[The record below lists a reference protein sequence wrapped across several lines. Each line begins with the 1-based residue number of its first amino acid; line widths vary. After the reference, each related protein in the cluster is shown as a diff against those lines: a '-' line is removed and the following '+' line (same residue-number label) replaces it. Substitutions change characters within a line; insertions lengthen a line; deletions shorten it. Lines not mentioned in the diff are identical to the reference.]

1 MFATFRTMAMTAI
14 VAAVLFLGG
23 ASQARAGILYSV
35 SSAAVAFSWGAPT
48 FITPPTT
55 PFLSVPVPG
64 LVSCTVS
71 GTPCTNTPFLQ
82 FRPGIPPVAPD
93 IIEAAVTVGTLTFGG
108 FFLPSDFGAVGT
120 YADAVFPARGT
131 LTVSATAIPEPAS
144 LPLLAI
150 GLAGLGLVMRTRR
163 ADTPSAGAQHDAS
176 HRPGC

>member
-1 MFATFRTMAMTAI
+1 MFATFRTMALTAI
-14 VAAVLFLGG
+14 VAAVLFLGAAG
-23 ASQARAGILYSV
+23 QARAGILYSV
-35 SSAAVAFSWGAPT
+35 SSASAAVAFSWGAPT

-64 LVSCTVS
+64 LVSCTFS

-120 YADAVFPARGT
+120 YADAVFPDRGT

-150 GLAGLGLVMRTRR
+150 GLAGLGLVVQRRR
-163 ADTPSAGAQHDAS
+163 A
-176 HRPGC
+176 

>member
-1 MFATFRTMAMTAI
+1 MRVTNDKPIEGVTIFAMFRTMALTAI

-35 SSAAVAFSWGAPT
+35 VSLAAAFSWGAPT

-55 PFLSVPVPG
+55 PFSSVPVPG

-82 FRPGIPPVAPD
+82 LRPGSPPAVPD
-93 IIEAAVTVGTLTFGG
+93 TILAAVTVGSFGLGG

-120 YADAVFPARGT
+120 YADAFFPDRGT
-131 LTVSATAIPEPAS
+131 LTVSATAMPEPAS
-144 LPLLAI
+144 LTVLVI
-150 GLAGLGLVMRTRR
+150 GLAGLGLALRTRR
-163 ADTPSAGAQHDAS
+163 A
-176 HRPGC
+176 